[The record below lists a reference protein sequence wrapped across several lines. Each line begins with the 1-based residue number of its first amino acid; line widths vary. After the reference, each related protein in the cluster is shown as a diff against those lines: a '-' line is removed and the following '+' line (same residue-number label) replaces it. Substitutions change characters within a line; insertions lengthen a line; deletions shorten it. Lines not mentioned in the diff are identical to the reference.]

1 MRVICAAQS
10 RRNPSSALKRAMAM
24 LLTFAAIASVESGL
38 AAQPVAVVQ
47 GTVSVPEAERE
58 YAANVARRM
67 GRWLGELGIPFDA
80 MTDTGLS
87 DDALSGVRVMILSYN
102 PNPGGIMKRVL
113 QQFVRRG
120 GKLIVFY
127 GADPSVAAFM
137 GLQLERGLNGGDL
150 APWSAMR
157 FDQNALPG
165 LPAMV
170 YQSSRVIRPVRP
182 ADGQGRTLAMWANA
196 DGRNSSCP
204 AVVQTQAGFWVTH
217 ILLDDGDTENKKQFL
232 LAMIGALDPAAWRQ
246 AAQHGQAEL
255 GRMGTFVSV
264 DDAARKITAMTP
276 SDRRRRVDAALGR
289 ALFSRDRAYAA
300 VQAGQY
306 IEALAGQRAAH
317 GALQEAYGMAQPPR
331 GDRFRGMWEDA
342 PFGLYPG
349 DWDRTCREL
358 ARMGI
363 TDLLP
368 CVMWGGYAN
377 YPSDILPRAVDGDPL
392 RDAIRA
398 AHGQGMRLHAWK
410 VCWRLEG
417 APAAFVDSLRRA
429 GRLQV
434 AADGKTIPWLCPSQ
448 PDNARLEKDTVR
460 EILQNYEVDGIHLD
474 YIRYQNSQVCFC
486 RKCRAAF
493 EQAIGRPVDGWPAD
507 VSRGRLKGDYQQWR
521 CEQITRLVRDIK
533 ALIKSIRPRVLLSA
547 AVYGKYPS
555 CVPSVGQDWRL
566 WLEKGYVDFVC
577 PMNYTPDLER
587 FTAWTRE
594 QQHLPG
600 IRGRVF
606 PGIGVTATE
615 SRLDPVRAVD
625 QMRVVRQNGIEGF
638 AIFELNRTTMN
649 ETLPALRPGFEMR

>member
-1 MRVICAAQS
+1 MVFLA
-10 RRNPSSALKRAMAM
+10 
-24 LLTFAAIASVESGL
+24 FAAIAPAESGL

-67 GRWLGELGIPFDA
+67 GRWLGEMGIPFDA

-113 QQFVRRG
+113 QQFVQRG

-127 GADPSVAAFM
+127 GADPAVAALM
-137 GLQLERGLNGGDL
+137 GLKLEGGLNGGDMTTWL
-150 APWSAMR
+150 AMR

-165 LPAMV
+165 LAAMV

-182 ADGQGRTLAMWANA
+182 ADGRGRTLAMWANA
-196 DGRNSSCP
+196 DGRNSSYP

-317 GALQEAYGMAQPPR
+317 SALQEAYGMAQPPR
-331 GDRFRGMWEDA
+331 GNRFRGMWEDA

-392 RDAIRA
+392 RDAIKA

-460 EILQNYEVDGIHLD
+460 EILQNYAVDGIHLD

-507 VSRGRLKGDYQQWR
+507 VSRGRLKADYQQWR

-533 ALIKSIRPRVLLSA
+533 ALIKSIRPQVLLSA